1 MKLERWAVIGISGR
15 MRDNVLQY
23 VSYVYL
29 GVVREIVAN
38 LLHNCLPSQV
48 QFEKNLKRLKK
59 YSVTGYYSL
68 QEFR

>member
-38 LLHNCLPSQV
+38 LLHNCLPSEV
-48 QFEKNLKRLKK
+48 QFENNLKRLKK